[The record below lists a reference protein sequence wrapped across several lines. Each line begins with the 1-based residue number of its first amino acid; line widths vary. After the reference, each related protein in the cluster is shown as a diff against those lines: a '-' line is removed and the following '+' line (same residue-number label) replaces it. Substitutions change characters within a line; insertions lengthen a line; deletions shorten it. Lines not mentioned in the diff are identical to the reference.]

1 MIKTKILHYVDENRL
16 AWAESWI
23 QLIRELESKGL
34 TNQVVCKSGGT
45 LTDRLHEAGLPF
57 ETYNIPISWLPQ
69 TGLKLGG
76 IISAFSPDIIH
87 TRLSSAARIGGFW
100 AKKTGIPVIET
111 VDKYPKAHYHKN
123 ADHLITCSESVKR
136 HMIKL
141 GYPET
146 MISTV
151 FNPVDPKKYVFDKD
165 KAIYVRDMLGILPN
179 EKVIL
184 GAGNFVEMKGFDN
197 LIKAFQLLILDSRQD
212 LKLLLLGEGEE
223 KDTLC
228 KLIKSSGLGKKVIM
242 PGFVQDIRPYMW
254 ASDIFVL
261 SSKKPEPFGVVL
273 IEAMAS
279 GLASIATKAGG
290 PIDIIKDG
298 VNGCLVE
305 INSAKDI
312 AKKIKLLLEDDNL
325 KNKIAVEGIETV
337 SKNFN
342 VKDIALKHIEIYK
355 KIILLNY

>member
-34 TNQVVCKSGGT
+34 TNRVVCKSGGT
-45 LTDRLHEAGLPF
+45 LTDRLHEAGLHF
-57 ETYNIPISWLPQ
+57 DTFNIPISWLPQ
-69 TGLKLGG
+69 TGVKLGR
-76 IISAFSPDIIH
+76 IISDFSPDIMH

-100 AKKTGIPVIET
+100 ARKTGVPVIQT

-151 FNPVDPKKYVFDKD
+151 FNPVDPKKYVFDKE
-165 KAIYVRDMLGILPN
+165 KAENTRRRLGFMPE
-179 EKVIL
+179 EKIIL
-184 GAGNFVEMKGFDN
+184 GAGRFVDWKGFDI
-197 LIKAFQLLILDSRQD
+197 LVEAFNSFLNECNVNAR
-212 LKLLLLGEGEE
+212 LLLLGDGEE
-223 KDTLC
+223 KENIC
-228 KLIKSSGLGKKVIM
+228 KLVKTLGIEERVIM
-242 PGFVQDIRPYMW
+242 PGFIEDIRPYMW

-261 SSKKPEPFGVVL
+261 PSKKPEPFGVVL

-279 GLASIATKAGG
+279 GLASIATEAGG

-305 INSAKDI
+305 INSAKNI
-312 AKKIKLLLEDDNL
+312 AKKIKLLLENDDL
-325 KNKIAVEGIETV
+325 KNKIATEGIETV
-337 SKNFN
+337 SNKFN
-342 VKDIALKHIEIYK
+342 VQDIAMKHVDIYGK
-355 KIILLNY
+355 FSA